1 LAWNCSSTPG
11 NKSGAFFSQPDYN
24 PIFLICFP
32 AKVKI
37 VSVSE
42 QYSSVEAL
50 LQELNPAEPVY
61 CIYPHVYARA
71 ARNFIEGFPGRVL
84 YAVKACSEPAV
95 LKILSDAGV
104 RHFDCAS
111 LAEIAAVSAA
121 CGDVRCY
128 FMVPVR
134 TRGEART
141 AQQEFGVR
149 HFLVD
154 HTSGIERLESEIDIG
169 KSVVFA
175 RMAVHHASAMH
186 DLSTRFGS
194 PVEEI
199 PSLIDSIAA
208 TGAEPALA
216 FNVGSMVTSPEAYR
230 HSIAVA
236 RKLLTDLPRKIRL
249 VDIGGGYPRSYPR
262 FAVPPLNDYFE
273 SIREAAAQLP
283 LADGGE
289 ILGEPGRALAAP
301 GMSAISEILQRKGD
315 RLYINDGMHG
325 IFWDLRY
332 EGHNQYACRCYRD
345 GQRLKGNLRPFTL
358 YGPTCDSKDVLP
370 EPVDLPDDIRPG
382 DHLEFGGLGAYS
394 LSGRT
399 DFNGRYSEHIV
410 MIDSPEQYPPGDTL
424 YNC

>member
-1 LAWNCSSTPG
+1 M
-11 NKSGAFFSQPDYN
+11 
-24 PIFLICFP
+24 
-32 AKVKI
+32 
-37 VSVSE
+37 
-42 QYSSVEAL
+42 
-50 LQELNPAEPVY
+50 
-61 CIYPHVYARA
+61 
-71 ARNFIEGFPGRVL
+71 L

-95 LKILSDAGV
+95 LKILAEAGV

-111 LAEIAAVSAA
+111 LAEIEAASAA
-121 CGDVRCY
+121 CEDGSCY

-141 AQQEFGVR
+141 AEQTFGVR

-154 HTSGIERLESEIDIG
+154 HLSGIERLGSEIDIR

-175 RMAVHHASAMH
+175 RMAVHHDSAMH
-186 DLSTRFGS
+186 DLSGRFGA
-194 PVEEI
+194 PVGEI
-199 PSLIDSIAA
+199 PPLIESIVAS
-208 TGAEPALA
+208 GAEPALA

-236 RKLLTDLPRKIRL
+236 RKLLTELPHDIRL
-249 VDIGGGYPRSYPR
+249 VDVGGGFPRSYPR
-262 FAVPPLNDYFE
+262 FEVPPLDAFFDG
-273 SIREAAAQLP
+273 IHQAAAQLP
-283 LADGGE
+283 LAEGGE

-301 GMSAISEILQRKGD
+301 GMSAISEILQRKED

-332 EGHNQYACRCYRD
+332 KGHSQYACRSYRD
-345 GQRLKGNLRPFTL
+345 GQRLQGNLRPFTL
-358 YGPTCDSKDVLP
+358 FGPTCDSKDVLP
-370 EPVDLPDDIRPG
+370 EPVELPDDIRPG

-410 MIDSPEQYPPGDTL
+410 MIDSAEQYPPGDTL